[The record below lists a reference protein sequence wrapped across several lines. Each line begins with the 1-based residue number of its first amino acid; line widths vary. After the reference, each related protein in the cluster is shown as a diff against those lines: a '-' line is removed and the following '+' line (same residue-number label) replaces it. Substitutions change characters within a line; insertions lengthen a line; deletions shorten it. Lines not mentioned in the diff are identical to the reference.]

1 MAGLLIDG
9 SCIKNTLRNIIR
21 SEKIGSINIENGRD
35 GMKGVKTGEE
45 RLCQN
50 VMSNDRD
57 QKGGVVNCRNTSG
70 ARQGST
76 DIVLTSGTTT
86 CCS

>member
-1 MAGLLIDG
+1 
-9 SCIKNTLRNIIR
+9 
-21 SEKIGSINIENGRD
+21 
-35 GMKGVKTGEE
+35 MKGVKTGEE